1 MLSVKVRDGES
12 FEAAFRRFKRECEK
26 NRILSLLKQKEYYEK
41 PSVKRKQ
48 KNAQRLWV
56 TKRGAGRQE
65 VGRWE

>member
-12 FEAAFRRFKRECEK
+12 FESAFRRFKRECEK

-41 PSVKRKQ
+41 PSEKKKQ

-56 TKRGAGRQE
+56 TKKGKGKRS
-65 VGRWE
+65 VGSR